1 MRVDVVRAII
11 LIKAF
16 NCKCLAGEIFH
27 VLDPIDE
34 SIRPRCR
41 PLAEPS
47 ELVDI
52 VDNAY
57 HGLIRNEISA
67 PRRHGCT
74 SSSNDA
80 GGMLDGEQPLKLA
93 AQAQPVA
100 SLDEG
105 QHPVA
110 KREGLQQRLALG
122 RLLSALGLGRRRR
135 SREMLLR
142 RIEAAGQFPDK
153 LEARRRDMP
162 RGRRVG
168 VDESIL
174 NRGSD

>member
-1 MRVDVVRAII
+1 MV
-11 LIKAF
+11 
-16 NCKCLAGEIFH
+16 
-27 VLDPIDE
+27 
-34 SIRPRCR
+34 
-41 PLAEPS
+41 
-47 ELVDI
+47 
-52 VDNAY
+52 
-57 HGLIRNEISA
+57 
-67 PRRHGCT
+67 
-74 SSSNDA
+74 
-80 GGMLDGEQPLKLA
+80 DGEQPLELST
-93 AQAQPVA
+93 QAQPVA

-110 KREGLQQRLALG
+110 EREGLQQRLALG

-135 SREMLLR
+135 SREVLLR